1 MKNKL
6 IILLLCMALS
16 VSLTA
21 GCTPG
26 SSESSETTAAT
37 SSTTTET
44 DPGEIPGETTGYTD
58 ACFAATTGG
67 DVMGYNYNGVEYY
80 LGIQYGTAERFQMP
94 EPFTWDGLRNTM
106 VFGEV
111 APQNTYKSTKNNF
124 DFMNYTYKMVE
135 NEEKCLQ
142 LNVWTTGDDVQKPV
156 IVWLHGGGFSSGASN
171 ESLFYEGANL
181 AKKGDV
187 VFVSINHR
195 LNALGYL
202 DLSAYGDDYQYSGNA
217 GMADIV
223 LALEWVQQNAAEFG
237 GDAGNVTIIGQ
248 SGGGS
253 KVSTLMGMPAA
264 EGLFHRAASLSGG
277 SVQVTRTTEQAQSET
292 AAVVEELG
300 LSNLT
305 DEEIAEALSTIHY
318 DELAL
323 ACDSVGVSYGPVVD
337 GDYYPDGTYAMSSDI
352 PYMAGNVFGEFS
364 TNMSGVVFSS
374 DEDSYYTN
382 KLDSMTE
389 GQIKA
394 RYNIKY
400 GDYADAIMEAFQ
412 AAYPSHNVADGLYI
426 NNRHSF
432 FSALPLADAMDSY
445 GGTAYNYVIA
455 FDYKMFGGIT
465 PIHTASGVPF
475 WFYNTSYM
483 PAWIIGDEEAALKL
497 ADEMSTALVNFAY
510 TGDPSQDG
518 LDWENYTT
526 ENGACMVFDRT
537 SEVRYNHDKDLMDL
551 ISRFESGEPMSGE
564 TTTAETNAVNS
575 ETGVFFESKGGTVVY
590 CTDVPEPGMTFKI
603 GTSGAFAVGCYV
615 VDADGNKIAD
625 LEVADGLIDY
635 GPYANEA
642 VKIVVENAAS
652 APYAE
657 YIIPQD

>member
-6 IILLLCMALS
+6 IILMLCLALA
-16 VSLTA
+16 VSLVA
-21 GCTPG
+21 GCTP
-26 SSESSETTAAT
+26 SSSETPEPSPAPSA
-37 SSTTTET
+37 TTTET
-44 DPGEIPGETTGYTD
+44 DPGEMPGETAEYTD
-58 ACFAATTGG
+58 ACFATTTGG
-67 DVMGYNYNGVEYY
+67 DVMGYKYDGVEYY
-80 LGIQYGTAERFQMP
+80 LGIQYGTAERFKMP
-94 EPFTWDGLRNTM
+94 EPFVWDGLRNTM

-135 NEEKCLQ
+135 NEDKCLQ

-156 IVWLHGGGFSSGASN
+156 VVWLHGGGYSSGASN

-181 AKKGDV
+181 AEKGDV

-202 DLSAYGDDYQYSGNA
+202 DLSAYGDEYQYSGNV

-223 LALEWVQQNAAEFG
+223 LALEWVQQNAASFG

-253 KVSTLMGMPAA
+253 KVTTLMGMPSAD
-264 EGLFHRAASLSGG
+264 GLFNQAVSLSGG
-277 SVQVTRTTEQAQSET
+277 SAQVTRTTEQAQAET

-300 LSNLT
+300 LSDLSDT
-305 DEEIAEALSTIHY
+305 EIAEALATVYY
-318 DELAL
+318 DDLAL
-323 ACDSVGVSYGPVVD
+323 ACESAGVSYGPVVD
-337 GDYYPDGTYAMSSDI
+337 GNYYPDGTYAMSSDI
-352 PYMAGNVFGEFS
+352 PYMCGNVFGEFS

-382 KLDSMTE
+382 KLDGMTE

-400 GDYADAIMEAFQ
+400 GDYSDPIMAAFQ
-412 AAYPSHNVADGLYI
+412 AAYPSHSLADGLYI
-426 NNRHSF
+426 NNRQGF
-432 FSALPLADAMDSY
+432 FSAIRLADAMDSY
-445 GGTAYNYVIA
+445 GGTVYNYVAA
-455 FDYKMFGGIT
+455 FNYKMFGGIT
-465 PIHTASGVPF
+465 PIHTASDVPF
-475 WFYNTSYM
+475 WFYNTAYM
-483 PAWIIGDEEAALKL
+483 PAWIIGDEAAALKL

-510 TGDPSQDG
+510 TGNPSQDG

-526 ENGACMVFDRT
+526 EDGACMVFDRT
-537 SEVRYNHDKDLMDL
+537 SEVRYNHDQELMEL
-551 ISRFESGEPMSGE
+551 ITAFESGEPLNGE
-564 TTTAETNAVNS
+564 TTAAETDAAAS
-575 ETGVFFESKGGTVVY
+575 ETGVFFEHKGGTIVY

-603 GTSGAFAVGCYV
+603 GTSGSFAVDCYV

-625 LEVADGLIDY
+625 IEVADGLIDY
-635 GPYANEA
+635 GPYADEA

-652 APYAE
+652 ADYAE
-657 YIIPQD
+657 YIIPQT